1 VSVRQGGA
9 SSPSLDRAIAS
20 LDNWVQQCGW
30 IGYDPYDLRA
40 HPAFLRLGR
49 YRLTAAVSRAAAH
62 LFPLSLRRL
71 LRVQPVAHAKAMALF
86 ADAYLTLWDL
96 TGDAAYRRLAEGRL
110 AWLREN
116 TAPGYSGLAWGLPF
130 AYQGRNLVPAG
141 VPGVVITAIAAHAF
155 LHAYQSLGEPS
166 HLEAARSAC
175 RFLAADVP
183 RYEPD
188 GGRLCFSK
196 MPGVGWHIHN
206 ANLMTAA
213 ALATVGRAAG
223 TDEWEDLVRR
233 AANYSLAEQ
242 REDGAWYYW
251 GPPDQLMH
259 WVDHYH
265 TGFVLRALDDLLRAT
280 GWQDLREP
288 LDRGYVFYTQRL
300 FDEGCIPRLTE
311 ASRYP
316 VDIHS
321 CAEAVLCL
329 SQLSARYEDA
339 LSRACAVA
347 DWTLAHMRHPSG
359 TFYYRRYRWL
369 TIKIPYMRWGQA
381 WMMVALT
388 KLQQALAAAAGSDLR
403 SGER

>member
-1 VSVRQGGA
+1 MIDSRRLAGAVSC
-9 SSPSLDRAIAS
+9 LDAYVQARA
-20 LDNWVQQCGW
+20 W

-49 YRLTAAVSRAAAH
+49 HRLTAMPAKAAAH

-96 TGDAAYRRLAEGRL
+96 TGDAGYRRLAEGRL

-116 TAPGYSGLAWGLPF
+116 AASGYSGLAWGLPF
-130 AYQGRNLVPAG
+130 AYQGRDLVSAG
-141 VPGVVITAIAAHAF
+141 VPGVVITAVAAQAF
-155 LHAYQSLGEPS
+155 LHAYQSLDEPPY
-166 HLEAARSAC
+166 LESALSAC

-188 GGRLCFSK
+188 GDRLCFSK
-196 MPGVGWHIHN
+196 MPGVRWHIHN

-213 ALATVGRAAG
+213 ALAAVGRASG
-223 TDEWEDLVRR
+223 TDEWEDLARR

-251 GPPDQLMH
+251 GPPDELMH

-280 GWQDLREP
+280 GWEDLREP
-288 LDRGYVFYTQRL
+288 LNRGYAFYTQHL
-300 FDEGCIPRLTE
+300 FDGGCIPRLTE

-321 CAEAVLCL
+321 CAEAILCL
-329 SQLSARYEDA
+329 SQLSARYDDA
-339 LSRACAVA
+339 LSRVCAVA

-359 TFYYRRYRWL
+359 SFLYRRYRWL
-369 TIKIPYMRWGQA
+369 TIRIPYMRWGQA
-381 WMMVALT
+381 WMMLALT
-388 KLQQALAAAAGSDLR
+388 RLQQALAAAARSDAR
-403 SGER
+403 TGER